1 MTEITKEIFQKYE
14 VRKTKK
20 QKTAFIEFVT
30 QKATELGYKVTIEK
44 GSFGVRNIVI
54 GDVDSA
60 KAIYTAHYDTCA
72 VLPFPNFITPK
83 CFLLYLLYQLL
94 ITFGIFAAAFFVGT
108 LAGVA
113 ASYFDIGSWVSFPAV
128 YLVIFGLFGLM
139 LFGPANKHTAN
150 DNTSGVTVLLD
161 IMASLDENDK
171 QNAAFVFFDL
181 EEAGLLGSSAFASK
195 HKKIKKEKLLIN
207 FDCVSD
213 GDDILLILPKKA
225 RHLANKLNSAFLGDG
240 KIKCEVVTKGVFY
253 PSDQASFKLGVGVA
267 AFRKTKNGLLYLN
280 RIHTKK
286 DTVYE
291 QKNIDFLK
299 NGLIKLL
306 ELL

>member
-20 QKTAFIEFVT
+20 QKTAFIKFVT
-30 QKATELGYKVTIEK
+30 EKSNELGYKVTVEK
-44 GSFGVRNIVI
+44 GAFGARNIVI

-72 VLPFPNFITPK
+72 VLPFPNLITPK

-94 ITFGIFAAAFFVGT
+94 IAIIIFAAAFF
-108 LAGVA
+108 AGVA
-113 ASYFDIGSWVSFPAV
+113 ASFFDVGVWVALPVLYA
-128 YLVIFGLFGLM
+128 VIFGLLGLM

-161 IMASLDENDK
+161 IMASLDENNK

-181 EEAGLLGSSAFASK
+181 EEAGLIGSSAFASK
-195 HKKIKKEKLLIN
+195 HKNIKKEKLLIN

-213 GDDILLILPKKA
+213 GDDVLLILPKKA
-225 RHLANKLNSAFLGDG
+225 HNLADKFNSAFLGDG
-240 KIKCEVVTKGVFY
+240 KINSEVVTKGVFY
-253 PSDQASFKLGVGVA
+253 PSDQASFKKGVGVA
-267 AFRKTKNGLLYLN
+267 AFRKTKHGLLYLN

-299 NGLIKLL
+299 NGSINLL